1 MYNFLS
7 RIILTFSLFLSVCCV
22 YGQTFL
28 FQETFDEAN
37 GSNSGVDNTANNVA
51 WSSTCPSSEN
61 AQDYFDVRN
70 GKLEGRDTN
79 GEAVF
84 TTDPID
90 ISTAPEGVV
99 LRATFSESGDMEECT
114 PGCEFTCLDWVRFEW
129 RVDGGPWILHPSSV
143 ACTNA
148 SAGSSY
154 ILLGNMTQAQET
166 FTSNC
171 ITGNSLEIR
180 IAVAN
185 WAANEYWRI
194 DDVEVFAEE
203 NTGQDTTISTCDSSS
218 FSLFSVLG
226 SDPLLSNSGVWSGPS
241 PLSGGYIGTFT
252 PSVNA
257 SGIYTYSLPNNRCP
271 SSTNVTVNSILLI
284 EDTVNVTAC
293 DSIQNEGVWYF
304 NDTTLIDS
312 FTTISGCDS
321 VLRTIITV
329 NQSSVDTVYIT
340 TCDFY
345 VFNGDTLYV
354 SGNYTSP
361 NLPSSSGCDSMVYLD
376 LTIANSIP
384 NWNKIGLD
392 LDGVSNGDQFGYAT
406 SINGDGTIVA
416 AGARYNDGGGNNSGH
431 VRVYQWNGSSWA
443 QLGGDINGENSID
456 QSGYAVSL
464 SSDGFRIAIGAINN
478 DGGGNNA
485 GHTRV
490 YEFDGAAWVQL
501 GSDIDGESASDNSG
515 YDVRLSGDGSRLAI
529 SSPKGDLNG
538 SNSGEVRVF
547 EYDGVNWIQMGAN
560 LNGEN
565 AADEFGTSISL
576 DYLGSNIVVGAP
588 FNDNN
593 GLNTGYVKVYQW
605 NGISWLQRGSE
616 INGSLNN
623 DNAGFDVDI
632 NRNGNTIAL
641 GIRFSDVSASNAGEV
656 KVYDWDGA
664 SWVQKG
670 GSLLG
675 DAAND
680 WYGYSV
686 AISSDGNRLAASAH
700 FNDDNGSNSG
710 HVKAYGWD
718 GNIWSQLDVSIA
730 GENSND
736 QSGYSIDMSD
746 NGTTLVIGAPYNDDN
761 GNNSGHIRV
770 YQGGGIILEPT
781 RDTTYQA
788 SCNNYQWGQNGL
800 TYSSSGFYNDTL
812 LNVLGCDSAIQTL
825 GLTIYNDTIT
835 TNTIIGCDSI
845 LFEGVYFY
853 SDTILY
859 DTLNTSAGCDSV
871 IVSEIEFGGAGIPT
885 AVCQQVTS
893 VYLDSNGLATLTA
906 IAIDNGSYDD
916 CSVDTL
922 LLDRDSFFCGDI
934 SQSPLTVTL
943 TAVDGAGNS
952 NSCTSLVS
960 VFDTIQPVAICNDI
974 TVYLDSFGQASVV
987 PGDIDAG
994 SYGNCLPLSTTISQS
1009 LFDCEASVE
1018 TVTLTVT
1025 DINLNQN
1032 TCTANVT
1039 VIDTIAPL
1047 ITCLDTTLY
1056 LDSAGVNF
1064 QTPETFIQTASD
1076 NCFDSL
1082 ITISSSQSL
1091 FTCADIVQQIPLPPS
1106 LTLWINEIHY
1116 DNVGTD
1122 QDEFIEIAGTANADL
1137 TGYTLVLYN
1146 GSNGSVYDTQVLNG
1160 SLSDDGNGFGYFV
1173 VNYPSN
1179 GIQNGPD
1186 GIALIDPN
1194 GVPVE
1199 YFAYEGNFI
1208 ATDGPLIG
1216 LNFFEINAEESGSTP
1231 IGFSIQRNGTGS
1243 QGIDFIGD
1251 TVGSSTPGSVNIG
1264 QVLLNYTLNPISIN
1278 LIAQDVSGNQ
1288 STCTVEVTVLDTVN
1302 RNEVRTFESCGSV
1315 LFNGISYSSDTVLID
1330 TIQSTNGCDSTITTI
1345 LNVLEIN
1352 NTSLAPISSCPP
1364 YLWQGQTI
1372 TQSGLYTDTL
1382 TSSNGCDSI
1391 LSIDVTIIEPP
1402 VVSIN
1407 IDSPIS
1413 CVGDNDAEISAVIT
1427 GGVPPYLADW
1437 SIDGLGDF
1445 DDGIIQVNVGEGF
1458 YSVQIEDAS
1467 GCRSNTVS
1475 IDLFDPELIT
1485 VFSTSFPELEGS
1497 SIDITIIGGSP
1508 PFTFDWNND
1517 GIGDNDDPE
1526 DLVLASPNAYSV
1538 IVTDANGCTAFFSDT
1553 IDLGGYPT
1561 SIIHVD
1567 GLEVSLFP
1575 NPTNGM
1581 VNVLYQPVNNENML
1595 LEILDIQGRLIQSKR
1610 LHHGGMVQFNL
1621 SHLPDGTYLARFS
1634 QQHLVK
1640 EVTIIKAE

>member
-1 MYNFLS
+1 MNYS
-7 RIILTFSLFLSVCCV
+7 SPRIILTLSFSLFVYCV
-22 YGQTFL
+22 SGQTFL
-28 FQETFDEAN
+28 FQESFDEAN
-37 GSNSGVDNTANNVA
+37 GSNTGVDNTANNVA

-90 ISTAPEGVV
+90 ISVAPEGVV

-129 RVDGGPWILHPSSV
+129 RVDGGPWTLHPSSV

-166 FTSNC
+166 FTSDC
-171 ITGNSLEIR
+171 IIGDSLEIR

-185 WAANEYWRI
+185 WAASEYWRI
-194 DDVEVFAEE
+194 DDVEVYSEQT
-203 NTGQDTTISTCDSSS
+203 TGQDTTLSTCDSSS

-241 PLSGGYIGTFT
+241 NLTDGFLGTFT
-252 PSVNA
+252 PGVNA
-257 SGIYTYSLPNNRCP
+257 NGIYTYSLPTNRCP
-271 SSTNVTVNSILLI
+271 SSTDVIVNSILLI
-284 EDTVNVTAC
+284 EDTVNVTGC
-293 DSIQNEGVWYF
+293 DSVQNDGVWYS

-312 FTTISGCDS
+312 FTAVSGCDS

-329 NQSSVDTVYIT
+329 NQSSRDTIFVT

-345 VFNGDTLYV
+345 IFNGDTLFV
-354 SGNYTSP
+354 SGNYTSA
-361 NLPSSSGCDSMVYLD
+361 NIPSSSGCDSVVYLD
-376 LTIANSIP
+376 LTIANSVP
-384 NWNKIGLD
+384 NWNKLGLD
-392 LDGVSNGDQFGYAT
+392 LDGLSNNDQFGWST
-406 SINGDGTIVA
+406 SINEDGTIVA
-416 AGARYNDGGGNNSGH
+416 AGARNNDNGGNNSGH
-431 VRVYQWNGSSWA
+431 VRIFQWNGSSWI
-443 QLGGDINGENSID
+443 QLGTDINGESAID
-456 QSGYAVSL
+456 QSGSSVSL
-464 SSDGFRIAIGAINN
+464 SSDGYRVAIGAINN

-485 GHTRV
+485 GHARV
-490 YEFDGAAWVQL
+490 YEFDGVSWVQL

-515 YDVRLSGDGSRLAI
+515 YDVSLSGNGSRLAI
-529 SSPKGDLNG
+529 SSPKGDANG
-538 SNSGEVRVF
+538 PSSGEVRVF
-547 EYDGVNWIQMGAN
+547 EYDGVNWVQMGSN
-560 LNGEN
+560 LNGES
-565 AADEFGTSISL
+565 AQDEFGTSISL

-593 GLNTGYVKVYQW
+593 GLNSGYVKVYQW

-616 INGSLNN
+616 INGYLNN

-641 GIRFSDVSASNAGEV
+641 GIRFSDVNASNAGEV
-656 KVYDWDGA
+656 EVYDWNGGD
-664 SWVQKG
+664 WVQKG
-670 GSLLG
+670 SSLLG
-675 DAAND
+675 DAAKD
-680 WYGYSV
+680 WYGLSV
-686 AISSDGNRLAASAH
+686 AISSDGNRIAASAIY
-700 FNDDNGSNSG
+700 NDNNGSNSG

-718 GNIWSQLDVSIA
+718 GNAWGQLDVSIN
-730 GENSND
+730 GEGTND
-736 QSGYSIDMSD
+736 QSGYSIDLSD
-746 NGTTLVIGAPYNDDN
+746 NGSTLVIGAPYNDDN

-812 LNVLGCDSAIQTL
+812 LNILGCDSAIQTL

-853 SDTILY
+853 SDTVLY
-859 DTLNTSAGCDSV
+859 DTLNTTAGCDSV

-885 AVCQQVTS
+885 AVCQPVTS
-893 VYLDSNGLATLTA
+893 VYLDSNGVATLTA
-906 IAIDNGSYDD
+906 ISIDNGSYDD
-916 CSVDTL
+916 CSIDTL
-922 LLDRDSFFCGDI
+922 LLDRDSFFCADVT
-934 SQSPLTVTL
+934 QSPLTVTL
-943 TAVDGAGNS
+943 TAIDGAGNS
-952 NSCTSLVS
+952 NSCTSLVN
-960 VFDTIQPVAICNDI
+960 VLDTIQPVAICNDI
-974 TVYLDSFGQASVV
+974 TVYLDSFGQASIG

-994 SYGNCLPLSTTISQS
+994 SYGNCLPLSTAISQS
-1009 LFDCEASVE
+1009 LFDCTSSVE
-1018 TVTLTVT
+1018 AVTLTVT
-1025 DINLNQN
+1025 DIHLNQN
-1032 TCTANVT
+1032 TCIGNVT
-1039 VIDTIAPL
+1039 VMDTIAPL
-1047 ITCLDTTLY
+1047 LTCLDTSLY
-1056 LDSAGVNF
+1056 LDSAGLNS
-1064 QTPETFIQTASD
+1064 QSPETFVQAISD
-1076 NCFDSL
+1076 NCADSL
-1082 ITISSSQSL
+1082 ITLSSSQL
-1091 FTCADIVQQIPLPPS
+1091 IFTCSDIVQQIPLPPS
-1106 LTLWINEIHY
+1106 LALWINEIHY

-1122 QDEFIEIAGTANADL
+1122 QDEFIEIAGTANTDL
-1137 TGYTLVLYN
+1137 TGYTIVLYN
-1146 GSNGSVYDTQVLNG
+1146 GSNGSAYDTQVLNG
-1160 SLSDDGNGFGYFV
+1160 SLSDDGNGFGFFV
-1173 VNYPSN
+1173 INYPSN

-1186 GIALIDPN
+1186 GVALIDPT
-1194 GVPVE
+1194 GVPVD
-1199 YFAYEGNFI
+1199 YFAYEGSFL
-1208 ATDGPLIG
+1208 ATDGPLAGIN
-1216 LNFFEINAEESGSTP
+1216 LLEINGEESGATP
-1231 IGFSIQRNGTGS
+1231 IGFSLQRNGTGS
-1243 QGIDFIGD
+1243 QGLDFVSD
-1251 TVGSSTPGSVNIG
+1251 TVGPSTQGSANID

-1278 LIAQDVSGNQ
+1278 LIAEDLAGNQ
-1288 STCTVEVTVLDTVN
+1288 STCSVEVTVLDTLN
-1302 RNEVRTFESCGSV
+1302 RNEVRTLESCGSI
-1315 LFNGISYSSDTVLID
+1315 LYNGMTYSSDTILFD

-1345 LNVLEIN
+1345 LNVLEII

-1372 TQSGLYTDTL
+1372 TQSGSYTDTL
-1382 TSSNGCDSI
+1382 LSNNGCDSI

-1402 VVSIN
+1402 TVSIN

-1413 CVGDNDAEISAVIT
+1413 CVGDNDAEISANII

-1445 DDGIIQVNVGEGF
+1445 DDGIIQVNVGEGT
-1458 YSVQIEDAS
+1458 YSVQIEDAT
-1467 GCRSNTVS
+1467 GCRSSTVS
-1475 IDLFDPELIT
+1475 IDLLEPELIT

-1526 DLVLASPNAYSV
+1526 DLVLASPNNYSV
-1538 IVTDANGCTAFFSDT
+1538 TVTDANGCTALFTDS
-1553 IDLGGYPT
+1553 IVLGGYPT
-1561 SIIHVD
+1561 SIIYVD

-1581 VNVLYQPVNNENML
+1581 VNVLYQPVNNEIML
-1595 LEILDIQGRLIQSKR
+1595 LEILDVQGRLIQSKR
-1610 LHHGGMVQFNL
+1610 LCDGGMIQFNL
-1621 SHLPDGTYLARFS
+1621 SHLPDGTYFARFS
-1634 QQHLVK
+1634 QQHFVK
-1640 EVTIIKAE
+1640 EVSIIKAE

>member
-1 MYNFLS
+1 MNY
-7 RIILTFSLFLSVCCV
+7 SLFRIALTLSFFVSMHCAI
-22 YGQTFL
+22 GQTYL
-28 FQETFDEAN
+28 FQESFDEAN
-37 GSNSGVDNTANNVA
+37 GSNTGVDNSGNNIG
-51 WSSTCPSSEN
+51 WNSLCPFSEN
-61 AQDYFDVRN
+61 AQDYFNVRN

-84 TTDPID
+84 ETDAID
-90 ISTAPEGVV
+90 ISVAPQGVV
-99 LRATFSESGDMEECT
+99 LRATFSESGDMEGCT

-129 RVDGGPWILHPSSV
+129 RVDGGPWTLHPSSV
-143 ACTNA
+143 ACTNP

-154 ILLGNMTQAQET
+154 ILLGNMAQAQET
-166 FTSNC
+166 FTSGC
-171 ITGNSLEIR
+171 IIGDSLEIR

-185 WAANEYWRI
+185 WAASEYWRI
-194 DDVEVFAEE
+194 DDIEVFAEQT
-203 NTGQDTTISTCDSSS
+203 TGQDSTISSCDSTS
-218 FSLFSVLG
+218 FDLFSALG
-226 SDPLLSNSGVWSGPS
+226 SNPLPSTSGVWSGPS
-241 PLSGGYIGTFT
+241 PLTGGFIGTFT
-252 PSVNA
+252 PGTNI
-257 SGIYTYSLPNNRCP
+257 SGVYTYSLPNNRCP
-271 SSTNVTVNSILLI
+271 SSTDITVNSVTSI
-284 EDTVNVTAC
+284 EDSTTLTAC
-293 DSIQNEGVWYF
+293 DSVQADGIWYF
-304 NDTTLIDS
+304 NDTTIVDS
-312 FTTISGCDS
+312 FTTLSGCDS
-321 VLRTIITV
+321 IFRTVITV
-329 NQSSVDTVYIT
+329 NQSSIDTVYVT

-345 VFNGDTLYV
+345 VFNGDTLFV
-354 SGNYTSP
+354 TGIYTSA
-361 NLPSSSGCDSMVYLD
+361 NIPSASGCDSMVYLD

-392 LDGVSNGDQFGYAT
+392 IDGVLSNDQFGWAT

-431 VRVYQWNGSSWA
+431 VRVYQWNGASWA

-490 YEFDGAAWVQL
+490 YEFDGTSWIQL

-515 YDVRLSGDGSRLAI
+515 YDVRLSGDGNRLAI

-576 DYLGSNIVVGAP
+576 DYLGSTIVIGAP
-588 FNDNN
+588 YNDNN
-593 GLNTGYVKVYQW
+593 GLNTGYAKVYQW
-605 NGISWLQRGSE
+605 DGTSWNQKGLA
-616 INGSLNN
+616 INGALNN

-632 NRNGNTIAL
+632 NGNGNTIAL

-670 GSLLG
+670 SSLLG

-686 AISSDGNRLAASAH
+686 AISSDGNRLAASAT

-736 QSGYSIDMSD
+736 QSGYSIDMSS
-746 NGTTLVIGAPYNDDN
+746 NGTTLVIGAPYNDGN
-761 GNNSGHIRV
+761 GSNSGHIRV

-788 SCNNYQWGQNGL
+788 SCNDYQWLQNGL
-800 TYSSSGFYNDTL
+800 TYSSSGFYHDTL
-812 LNVLGCDSAIQTL
+812 SNVLGCDSAIKTL
-825 GLTIYNDTIT
+825 GLTINNDTLT
-835 TNTIIGCDSI
+835 TNVINGCDSI
-845 LFEGVYFY
+845 LFEGVYYY
-853 SDTILY
+853 SDTVFL
-859 DTLNTSAGCDSV
+859 DTLYTVEGCDSV
-871 IVSEIEFGGAGIPT
+871 VRSEIQFGGAGDPV
-885 AVCQQVTS
+885 AVCQAATS
-893 VYLDSNGLATLTA
+893 VYLDSNGLGTLTA

-916 CSVDTL
+916 CSIDTL

-974 TVYLDSFGQASVV
+974 TVYLDSFGQASVG

-994 SYGNCLPLSTTISQS
+994 SYGNCLPLSTTLSQS

-1039 VIDTIAPL
+1039 VLDTIAPL

-1056 LDSAGVNF
+1056 LDNAGVNF

-1160 SLSDDGNGFGYFV
+1160 SLSDDGNGFGFFV

-1186 GIALIDPN
+1186 GVALIDPN
-1194 GVPVE
+1194 GVPID
-1199 YFAYEGNFI
+1199 YFSYEGSFL
-1208 ATDGPLIG
+1208 ATDGPLLG
-1216 LNFFEINAEESGSTP
+1216 LNLFEIDGEESGSTP
-1231 IGFSIQRNGTGS
+1231 IGFSLQLNGTGS
-1243 QGIDFIGD
+1243 QGIDFTSD
-1251 TVGSSTPGSVNIG
+1251 TIGSSTPGSANID

-1278 LIAQDVSGNQ
+1278 LIAEDLSGNQ
-1288 STCTVEVTVLDTVN
+1288 STCLVEVTVLDTIN

-1315 LFNGISYSSDTVLID
+1315 LFNGISYSSDTVLVD
-1330 TIQSTNGCDSTITTI
+1330 TIQSVNGCDSTITTI
-1345 LNVLEIN
+1345 LNVLETDY
-1352 NTSLAPISSCPP
+1352 TSLAPVSSCPP
-1364 YLWQGQTI
+1364 YTWQGQTI

-1391 LSIDVTIIEPP
+1391 LAIDVTIIEPP
-1402 VVSIN
+1402 LVSIN

-1413 CVGDNDAEISAVIT
+1413 CVGDNDAEISAVIS

-1458 YSVQIEDAS
+1458 YSVQIEDAT

-1475 IDLFDPELIT
+1475 IDLFDPDVIT
-1485 VFSTSFPELEGS
+1485 IFSTSFPELEGS
-1497 SIDITIIGGSP
+1497 SIDITIVGGSP
-1508 PFTFDWNND
+1508 PFSFDWNYD

-1561 SIIHVD
+1561 SILHVEGFD
-1567 GLEVSLFP
+1567 VFFYP
-1575 NPTNGM
+1575 NPTNGI
-1581 VNVLYQPVNNENML
+1581 VNVFYESSNNQPIL
-1595 LEILDIQGRLIQSKR
+1595 LEVVDIQGRLLQANH
-1610 LHHGGMVQFNL
+1610 LNVNGMMQIDL

-1634 QQHLVK
+1634 QQDLIK
-1640 EVTIIKAE
+1640 DITIIKAE